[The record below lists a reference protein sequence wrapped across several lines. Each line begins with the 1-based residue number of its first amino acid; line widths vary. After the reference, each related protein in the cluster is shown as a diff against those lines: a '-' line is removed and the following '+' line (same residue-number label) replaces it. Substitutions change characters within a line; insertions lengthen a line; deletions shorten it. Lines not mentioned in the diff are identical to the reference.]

1 MYRGFICC
9 GFVQFFNC
17 SRLYYNYSASNSCA
31 KARKFRWNVG
41 EKREREREIAWKKDH
56 AAGERTRV
64 KGSRDFSSSRF
75 AIRIAFPAIPSV
87 RPVKQAFRSTRRSI
101 VLPPAPGRM
110 NTFATFRRPLER
122 RRLAAAQR
130 GNNKDA

>member
-64 KGSRDFSSSRF
+64 KGSRDFSSSRL

-87 RPVKQAFRSTRRSI
+87 RPVKQAFRSIVARSPPSSRQNEYVCYVQTAAREKAARGRATR
-101 VLPPAPGRM
+101 
-110 NTFATFRRPLER
+110 
-122 RRLAAAQR
+122 
-130 GNNKDA
+130 

>member
-64 KGSRDFSSSRF
+64 KGSRDFSSSRL

-87 RPVKQAFRSTRRSI
+87 RPVKQAFRSIVARFPPSSRQNEYVCYVQTAAREKAARGRATR
-101 VLPPAPGRM
+101 
-110 NTFATFRRPLER
+110 
-122 RRLAAAQR
+122 
-130 GNNKDA
+130 

>member
-64 KGSRDFSSSRF
+64 KGSRDFSSSRL

-87 RPVKQAFRSTRRSI
+87 RPVKQAFRSIVARSPPSSRQNEYVYYVQTAAREKAARGRATR
-101 VLPPAPGRM
+101 
-110 NTFATFRRPLER
+110 
-122 RRLAAAQR
+122 
-130 GNNKDA
+130 

>member
-56 AAGERTRV
+56 AERTRV
-64 KGSRDFSSSRF
+64 KGSRDFSSSRL

-87 RPVKQAFRSTRRSI
+87 RPVKQAFRSIVARSPPSSRQNEYVCYVQTAAREKAARGRATR
-101 VLPPAPGRM
+101 
-110 NTFATFRRPLER
+110 
-122 RRLAAAQR
+122 
-130 GNNKDA
+130 

>member
-1 MYRGFICC
+1 MDLFNSLTVLVFIIIIPR
-9 GFVQFFNC
+9 VI
-17 SRLYYNYSASNSCA
+17 LV
-31 KARKFRWNVG
+31 RKRANFDG
-41 EKREREREIAWKKDH
+41 MLEKKGREREREIAWKKDH

-64 KGSRDFSSSRF
+64 KGSRDFSSSRL

-101 VLPPAPGRM
+101 VLPPPPGRM
-110 NTFATFRRPLER
+110 NTVATFRRPLER